1 MICETIT
8 IRNTTGL
15 HTRPAKRV
23 VDEAKKF
30 ESDIIVRYREKEA
43 SLKSLLKILKLGI
56 SYGHEIEIQCEG
68 SDEILAMEKIKS
80 FILNLE
86 E

>member
-1 MICETIT
+1 MIRETIT
-8 IRNTTGL
+8 IKNPTGL

-30 ESDIIVRYREKEA
+30 ESNSIVRYRDKEA

-56 SYGHEIEIQCEG
+56 SCGQEIEIQCEG
-68 SDEILAMEKIKS
+68 SDEVIAMEKIKS

>member
-1 MICETIT
+1 MISETIT
-8 IRNTTGL
+8 ITNPTGL

-30 ESDIIVRYREKEA
+30 ESSIMIQYQGKEA
-43 SLKSLLKILKLGI
+43 NLKSLLKILKLGI
-56 SYGHEIEIQCEG
+56 SCGQEIEIQCEG
-68 SDEILAMEKIKS
+68 SDELIALEQMKSCILK
-80 FILNLE
+80 LE